1 MSAPEHSGTCLRIPE
16 WLRVKLPSGR
26 SFLAT
31 ERLVEGMGLRT
42 VCRDAKCPNIFECY
56 SNRTATF
63 LILGG
68 ICTRNCSFC
77 NIGFG
82 AEHCPAPLDPGEPD
96 RVAEAAATLDLA
108 HVVVTS
114 VARDDLADGGAGHFA
129 ATVRALR
136 DRLPN
141 TTVEVLIPDFQGD
154 PVCLETVLEAAPDV
168 VNHNLETVARLYP
181 DIRPMAVYQRSLEL
195 LRRINEAGMT
205 AKSGIMVGLGEN
217 DQEILQTIDDLAAVS
232 CGIVTVGQYMRPSRQ
247 HPQVQRYVPPED
259 FEVYATHGREQG
271 IPHMFCAPLVRSS
284 YHAALFVEG
293 EGKEKGRPG
302 EPPF

>member
-1 MSAPEHSGTCLRIPE
+1 MSAPEHSGTCSRIPE

-26 SFLAT
+26 SFRAT
-31 ERLVEGMGLRT
+31 ERLVEGLGLRT

-68 ICTRNCSFC
+68 VCTRNCSFC

-82 AEHCPAPLDPGEPD
+82 AEHCPAPLDPGEPE
-96 RVAEAAATLDLA
+96 RVAEAAATLNLA

-136 DRLPN
+136 GRLPRA
-141 TTVEVLIPDFQGD
+141 TVEVLIPDFQGD
-154 PVCLETVLEAAPDV
+154 PACLERVLDAAPDV
-168 VNHNLETVARLYP
+168 VNHNLETVPRLYT
-181 DIRPMAVYQRSLEL
+181 DIRPMADYRRSLEL
-195 LRRINEAGMT
+195 LCRIHEAGLSG
-205 AKSGIMVGLGEN
+205 KSGVMVGLGES
-217 DQEILQTIDDLAAVS
+217 DHEVLRTIDDLAAAS
-232 CGIVTVGQYMRPSRQ
+232 CGIVTVGQYMRPSRR
-247 HPQVQRYVPPED
+247 HPPVRRYVPPED
-259 FEVYATHGREQG
+259 FEAYAEYGRERG
-271 IPHMFCAPLVRSS
+271 VPRMFCAPLVRSS
-284 YHAALFVEG
+284 YHAGLFVDGEE
-293 EGKEKGRPG
+293 EGKGLRG